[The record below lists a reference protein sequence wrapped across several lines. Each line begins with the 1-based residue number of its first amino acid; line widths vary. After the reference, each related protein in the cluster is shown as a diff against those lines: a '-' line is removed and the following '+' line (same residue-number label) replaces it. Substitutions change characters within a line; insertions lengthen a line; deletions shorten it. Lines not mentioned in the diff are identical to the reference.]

1 MEKKFLHSIIIAF
14 LFSIGL
20 QAQSKN
26 AYIEAAEMAYEMDD
40 YYSSMVYFEN
50 ALEFNQND
58 LNLKYMY
65 GESARKFDAYT
76 LADSVY
82 SEILDLDGDGKFPLT
97 SFHLAEMKQR
107 KGEYDKAIEYYELY
121 LSEYNGDDSYYTDRA
136 NAKIEE
142 CKWAKV
148 VDKNKSANIRVD
160 KLGSDVNTVYSEFA
174 AVDYKDTLVFS
185 SMRYIEKSGKYD
197 PNRLISKV
205 LKSKQ
210 GQTSL
215 FHENID
221 DAEKHVAHNAFTD
234 DKKLMFYTL
243 CEYKTVYDIRCDL
256 YAVSANG
263 AYESAKKLP
272 DHINIDTTTQTQPFV
287 SGDTLFFVSDR
298 IGGKGGLDIWY
309 TRFDRSWNF
318 SNPVNLS
325 SINSTADDI
334 TPFFSKEESTLY
346 FSSNGYRGFGG
357 FDIFSAYYD
366 GEKFGTADNIGMP
379 YNSSFNDVYYYIR
392 EGEQGVY
399 FSSNRTGSAF
409 IDESSEACCYDIY
422 KAAKGK
428 QEIILNA
435 LTFDEFTEEELIG
448 ASVRVIENESEK
460 VVGYKINAVDND
472 HIFTIEKAKEYTIIG
487 EKTGYASDT
496 IQLSTVA
503 VTEDTIIRKL
513 YLKPN
518 TKLDLDI
525 LVFDERTL
533 KELNGAVVSIENLSD
548 PTDVTT
554 LENLRGNDFSIQ
566 VKRNTKYRITVK
578 KDGYE
583 SSSMILDTT
592 GETGKITKKIYLRK
606 QENLNLFLPLTLY
619 FDNDTPDPKS
629 IKSTTSST
637 YTQTYYPYVNK
648 KDEFKSRYTKPL
660 NGESR
665 IIAEQELEN
674 FFEADVKG
682 GYQQLERFL
691 DALYGRLAG
700 GENITLV
707 MKGYASPVAQ
717 KKYNKILSNR
727 RIHSVKNEFKKYK
740 SGLFTEFINGGNLA
754 IREIP
759 YGEELAP
766 VSISD
771 SQKDK
776 RKSVYSPEASRERR
790 TEILKVETSR

>member
-1 MEKKFLHSIIIAF
+1 MEKKILHSIILMFAF
-14 LFSIGL
+14 SSMVI
-20 QAQSKN
+20 AQSQN

-50 ALEFNQND
+50 AMEFDETD

-65 GESARKFDAYT
+65 GESARKFDAYS

-82 SEILDLDGDGKFPLT
+82 SEILDLDGEGNYPLT

-107 KGEYDKAIEYYELY
+107 TGDYDKAIEYYELY
-121 LSEYNGDDSYYTDRA
+121 LSEYDNDDSYYTDRA

-148 VDKNKSANIRVD
+148 VDKNKTANIEVER
-160 KLGSDVNTVYSEFA
+160 LGSDVNTVYSEFA
-174 AVDYKDTLVFS
+174 AVDFEDTLVFS

-215 FHENID
+215 FNANID
-221 DAEKHVAHNAFTD
+221 HSEKHVAHNAFTE

-243 CEYKTVYDIRCDL
+243 CEYTTVYDIRCDL
-256 YAVSANG
+256 YAVSVNG
-263 AYESAKKLP
+263 EYQQAKKLP
-272 DHINIDTTTQTQPFV
+272 DHINIDSTTQTQPHV
-287 SGDTLFFVSDR
+287 SGDTLFYVSDR

-309 TRFDRSWNF
+309 TKFDREWNF
-318 SNPVNLS
+318 SNPVNIS
-325 SINSTADDI
+325 AINSTADDI
-334 TPFFSKEESTLY
+334 TPYFHKEESTLY
-346 FSSNGYRGFGG
+346 YSSNGFRGFGG
-357 FDIFSAYYD
+357 FDIFGSYFD
-366 GEKFGTADNIGMP
+366 GKKYGPADNIGMP
-379 YNSSFNDVYYYIR
+379 YNSSFNDVYYYVR
-392 EGEQGVY
+392 EGDKGVY

-409 IDESSEACCYDIY
+409 IDKASEACCYDIY

-428 QEIILNA
+428 QDIILNA
-435 LTFDEFTEEELIG
+435 LTFDAFSEEELKG
-448 ASVRVIENESEK
+448 AAVRVIDVETEK
-460 VVGYKINAVDND
+460 NVGYKINPVDND
-472 HIFTIEKAKEYTIIG
+472 HFFTIEKAKEYIIIG
-487 EKTGYASDT
+487 EKLGYKSDT
-496 IQLSTVA
+496 IQLSTVG

-513 YLKPN
+513 YLEPN
-518 TKLDLDI
+518 TKLDLDV

-533 KELNGAVVSIENLSD
+533 KELRGATVSIENLSD
-548 PTDVTT
+548 LSDITT
-554 LENLRGNDFSIQ
+554 LENIHGNDFNLQ
-566 VKRNTKYRITVK
+566 VKRNTKYRITVS

-583 SSSMILDTT
+583 SSSVILDTA
-592 GETGKITKKIYLRK
+592 GATGKITKKIYLRK

-619 FDNDTPDPKS
+619 FDNDSPDPKS
-629 IKSTTSST
+629 VKSTTSFT

-648 KDEFKSRYTKPL
+648 KDEFKNRYTKPL
-660 NGESR
+660 NGETK
-665 IIAEQELEN
+665 IIAEQELEQ

-691 DALYGRLAG
+691 DALHGRLTN
-700 GENITLV
+700 GEKITLV
-707 MKGYASPVAQ
+707 MKGYASPVAK

-727 RIHSVKNEFKKYK
+727 RIHSVKNELKKYK
-740 SGLFTEFINGGNLA
+740 SGMFTEFINSGSLS

-766 VSISD
+766 INISD
-771 SQKDK
+771 SQKDR

-790 TEILKVETSR
+790 TEILKVETTR

>member
-1 MEKKFLHSIIIAF
+1 MKKQILHSIILI
-14 LFSIGL
+14 LIFSIGL
-20 QAQSKN
+20 RGQSQN

-40 YYSSMVYFEN
+40 FYSSMVYFGN
-50 ALEFNQND
+50 ALEFSEND

-65 GESARKFDAYT
+65 GEAARKFDAYT

-82 SEILDLDGDGKFPLT
+82 TEILDLDGEGKFPLT
-97 SFHLAEMKQR
+97 SFHLGEMKQR
-107 KGEYDKAIEYYELY
+107 IGDYDAALKYYELY
-121 LSEYNGDDSYYTDRA
+121 LSEFNDDDSYYTDRA
-136 NAKIEE
+136 NAKVEE
-142 CKWAKV
+142 CKWAKI
-148 VDKNKSANIRVD
+148 VDKNKSTKIKVE

-185 SMRYIEKSGKYD
+185 SMRYIEKSGNYD

-210 GQTSL
+210 GQTTL
-215 FHENID
+215 FNENID

-243 CEYKTVYDIRCDL
+243 CEYETVYDIRCDL

-272 DHINIDTTTQTQPFV
+272 EHINIDTTTQTQPFV

-298 IGGKGGLDIWY
+298 LGGKGGLDIWY

-325 SINSTADDI
+325 AINSTADDI
-334 TPFFSKEESTLY
+334 TPFFSKEESKLY
-346 FSSNGYRGFGG
+346 YSSNGFRGFGG
-357 FDIFSAYYD
+357 FDIFSSYYD
-366 GEKFGTADNIGMP
+366 GEKFNAADNIGMP

-392 EGEQGVY
+392 EGDKGVY
-399 FSSNRTGSAF
+399 FSSNRTGSSF

-435 LTFDEFTEEELIG
+435 LTFDEFTQEELIG
-448 ASVRVIENESEK
+448 ASVRVIDNESEK
-460 VVGYKINAVDND
+460 TLGYKINPTDND
-472 HIFTIEKAKEYTIIG
+472 HLFTVEKAKEYTVIG
-487 EKTGYASDT
+487 EKMGYESDT
-496 IQLSTVA
+496 IQLSTIG

-533 KELNGAVVSIENLSD
+533 KELNGATVSVENLSD
-548 PTDVTT
+548 PSDVIT
-554 LENLRGNDFSIQ
+554 LENLRGNDFNIQ

-578 KDGYE
+578 KEGYE

-606 QENLNLFLPLTLY
+606 QENLNLYLPLTLY
-619 FDNDTPDPKS
+619 FDNDIPDPKS
-629 IKSTTSST
+629 VKSTTNST

-648 KDEFKSRYTKPL
+648 KEEFKNKFTKPL
-660 NGESR
+660 NGESK
-665 IIAEQELEN
+665 IIAEAELES
-674 FFEADVKG
+674 FFEGDVKG

-691 DALYGRLAG
+691 DALYGRLSN
-700 GENITLV
+700 GESITLV
-707 MKGYASPVAQ
+707 MKGYASPVAK

-727 RIHSVKNEFKKYK
+727 RINSVKNELRKYK
-740 SGLFTEFINGGNLA
+740 SGLFAEFISSGSLG

-759 YGEELAP
+759 YGEDLAP
-766 VSISD
+766 VTISD
-771 SQKDK
+771 SQRDR

-790 TEILKVETSR
+790 TEILKVETTR